1 MNTSTISST
10 DRFEYEQ
17 ALSDTRPGIL
27 QANAGAGAVS
37 WGAIFA
43 GAAAAASLSLILLML
58 GTGLGL
64 SSVSPWS
71 YSGVS
76 AEVFGT
82 STIVWLAFTQI
93 IASGMG
99 GFIAGRLRARWVAVQ
114 TDEVY
119 FRDTAHG
126 FLAWAIATLATAAL
140 LTSVIGAIVSGGIQA
155 GVSRVGDTEPMRFDR
170 PKPDNE
176 SMRYFVDSLFRKEI
190 PAVTSTERFTE
201 DALPLRT
208 NGPIIIESTSEV
220 ARIFKNA
227 LQTGALP
234 QEDKRYVGQMVSQ
247 RTSLSQHDAEK
258 RVDNTYTRWQA
269 KWLAEEKTAKNL
281 ADATRKASAYASLWL
296 FISLLIGAFIA
307 SFAAIYGGRMRDL

>member
-10 DRFEYEQ
+10 DRFEYKE
-17 ALSDTRPGIL
+17 ALSDTHPEIL
-27 QANAGAGAVS
+27 QDRANAVS
-37 WGAIFA
+37 WGAILA
-43 GAAAAASLSLILLML
+43 GAAAAASLSLILFML

-71 YSGVS
+71 YNGVS
-76 AEVFGT
+76 ASVFGT

-99 GFIAGRLRARWVAVQ
+99 GFLAGRLRTRWVAVQ
-114 TDEVY
+114 ADEVY

-140 LTSVIGAIVSGGIQA
+140 LTSVIGAIVSGGIQTGA
-155 GVSRVGDTEPMRFDR
+155 SRMDDTGSMRFDR
-170 PKPDNE
+170 LKPDNE

-190 PAVTSTERFTE
+190 TVIPSIEPFIE
-201 DALPLRT
+201 EALSVRA
-208 NGPIIIESTSEV
+208 NGPIIVESTSEV

-227 LQTGALP
+227 MQIGSLP
-234 QEDKRYVGQMVSQ
+234 QEDKHYVGQLVSQ
-247 RTSLSQHDAEK
+247 RTSLSQQDAEK
-258 RVDNTYTRWQA
+258 RVDNTYTRLQA
-269 KWLAEEKTAKNL
+269 KLLAEETTAKNL